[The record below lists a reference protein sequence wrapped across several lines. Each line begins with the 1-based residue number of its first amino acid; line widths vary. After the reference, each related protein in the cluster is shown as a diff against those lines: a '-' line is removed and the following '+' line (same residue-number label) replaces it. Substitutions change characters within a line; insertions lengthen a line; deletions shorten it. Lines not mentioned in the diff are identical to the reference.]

1 MKLQKAAMLCFG
13 SYCMRAMHSWRHAVW
28 LRRLLKRGLESHEV
42 CASHPAS
49 TMCIDAAPALLV
61 V

>member
-28 LRRLLKRGLESHEV
+28 LRRSLKRGLESHEV
-42 CASHPAS
+42 LDSHLTSRMCTDAAS
-49 TMCIDAAPALLV
+49 TL
-61 V
+61 